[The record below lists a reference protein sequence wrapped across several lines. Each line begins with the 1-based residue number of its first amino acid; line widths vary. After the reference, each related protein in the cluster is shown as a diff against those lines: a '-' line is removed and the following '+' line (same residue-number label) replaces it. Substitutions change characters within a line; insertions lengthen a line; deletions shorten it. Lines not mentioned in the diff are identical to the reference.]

1 MRIRKIALE
10 DASAFL
16 ELNHKLD
23 AETKFM
29 LLEAGE
35 RTTTLDQMESRIQNT
50 LQSTNEV
57 VFVLEEEGKIVGYA
71 MVIGGS
77 LNRNHHKGSLVMGIL
92 QKYQGRGGGSKL
104 FDHLLDWCKKSP
116 LHRIELTVMT
126 HNTRAIALYKKYG
139 FTIEGTIRDSLF
151 IDNAF
156 VDEFMM
162 SLIL

>member
-1 MRIRKIALE
+1 M
-10 DASAFL
+10 
-16 ELNHKLD
+16 
-23 AETKFM
+23 
-29 LLEAGE
+29 
-35 RTTTLDQMESRIQNT
+35 QNT
-50 LQSTNEV
+50 LQNTNEV
-57 VFVLEEEGKIVGYA
+57 VFVLEVEGQIVGYA

-77 LNRNHHKGSLVMGIL
+77 LNRNRHKGSVVMGIL

-126 HNTRAIALYKKYG
+126 HNTRANCTPNKYG

-156 VDEFMM
+156 VDEYMM
-162 SLIL
+162 RLILD